1 MAFETNIIHIYCF
14 YVQYSV
20 LLHTPFFE
28 IFSMCLVYF
37 LLHQCI
43 CFSKQYISISACL
56 PINARSVVQFLMDYT
71 MGWNLGQGNWDLRVI
86 VLYNHIDDCSAK
98 HSRKILAEIRKW
110 LV

>member
-1 MAFETNIIHIYCF
+1 
-14 YVQYSV
+14 
-20 LLHTPFFE
+20 
-28 IFSMCLVYF
+28 
-37 LLHQCI
+37 
-43 CFSKQYISISACL
+43 
-56 PINARSVVQFLMDYT
+56 MDYT